1 MSQNQSIESNSKG
14 SGPLVQPDPEV
25 VVPTKRRQF
34 TVADKLRVLD
44 EIDRCEPG
52 QIGAILR
59 REGLYSSHLTKWRR
73 QRANGQ
79 LSGRTSPARGRQA
92 DPQVAELVVLRR
104 ENERLQ
110 AEVEQARLIIEV
122 QKKLCQLFGQ
132 PTQPGDGSNCGR

>member
-1 MSQNQSIESNSKG
+1 MSQNQTIE
-14 SGPLVQPDPEV
+14 PDPNGTAKLDHPNPEV
-25 VVPTKRRQF
+25 VVPAKRRQF
-34 TVADKLRVLD
+34 TVADKLRILD

-92 DPQVAELVVLRR
+92 NPQAGEMSALRR

-110 AEVEQARLIIEV
+110 AELEQARLIIEV
-122 QKKLCQLFGQ
+122 QKKLCQLFGL
-132 PTQPGDGSNCGR
+132 PTQPGDGSN